1 MQLTLG
7 LSSEQLQLVAVGIAV
22 LLYMFDAELWPTCAV
37 TCARTPCAHRAL
49 RTPRACHAAGADGA
63 WPYRGVG
70 GVGGG
75 GGGRRQMSTPR

>member
-37 TCARTPCAHRAL
+37 TCARTPCAR
-49 RTPRACHAAGADGA
+49 RGPVTPPGLTAPGLIAASVA
-63 WPYRGVG
+63 
-70 GVGGG
+70 
-75 GGGRRQMSTPR
+75 